1 MFDRHLRTIAG
12 AVVAGMLLLSSGC
25 GQDAAPISG
34 TMGTAAE
41 PAPGTDALAGAPAE
55 GSCFRMNLL
64 QTASSTSKA
73 RPVSCYDKHTAMTYH
88 VGLFPKGSNAAD
100 EKKADTTCERRLA
113 KAVGIDKSAM
123 RGTIFEHRWYE
134 PTATQ
139 WEAGGRWF
147 RCDVVA
153 TFDQKL
159 RNLPGDTAPLFH
171 DGEVE
176 DAFERC
182 INSNG
187 STEDGDMVT
196 CNKPHDY
203 RWSGVFTL
211 PAKTPYPSQEK
222 VLEWS
227 QDRCREMVGT
237 QNWWVTWP
245 SELAWSTGEKLVAC
259 YANNSS

>member
-1 MFDRHLRTIAG
+1 MFDRHLRTTAT
-12 AVVAGMLLLSSGC
+12 AVAAGMLLLFSGC
-25 GQDAAPISG
+25 GEAAAPITG
-34 TMGTAAE
+34 TMGSVAE
-41 PAPGTDALAGAPAE
+41 AAPGNDPLAGAPAA

-88 VGLFPKGSNAAD
+88 VGLFPKGTNVAD
-100 EKKADTTCERRLA
+100 EKKADTTCQRRLA
-113 KAVGIDKSAM
+113 EAIGIKKDAL

-153 TFDQKL
+153 TFDGKL
-159 RNLPGDTAPLFH
+159 RGLPGDTAPVFY
-171 DGEVE
+171 DGKVE
-176 DAFERC
+176 DAFRRC
-182 INSNG
+182 IDSNG
-187 STEDGDMVT
+187 TTEDGDFVT

-203 RWSGVFTL
+203 RWSGIFTL
-211 PAKTPYPSQEK
+211 PAKTGYPTQEQ

-227 QDRCREMVGT
+227 QTRCREIVGT
-237 QNWWVTWP
+237 ENWWVTWP
-245 SELAWSTGEKLVAC
+245 SELAWSGGEKLVAC
-259 YANNSS
+259 YENSSS